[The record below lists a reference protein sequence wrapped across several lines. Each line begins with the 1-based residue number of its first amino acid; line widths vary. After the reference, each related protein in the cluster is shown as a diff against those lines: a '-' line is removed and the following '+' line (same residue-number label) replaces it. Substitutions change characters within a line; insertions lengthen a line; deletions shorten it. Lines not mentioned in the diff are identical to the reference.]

1 MIRYLWLAQALAVL
15 ALAQDNSALTRER
28 GYWVDTVTGTVAAG
42 DSVRVVTAG
51 AVRIQGEQR
60 GDVSYSLKRRVR
72 APDEVSARAMLDAMA
87 VHAVRRGSS
96 TVVEVGG
103 PDPRRA
109 SAELCIRVP
118 RRMHEAV
125 VESRGG
131 EIEIADLDGAVRV
144 ATAGGAIQ
152 VDRVGGTVA
161 VRTGGG
167 AVRLDKI
174 GGAVECFTGG
184 GTITAGLLG
193 GEATLSTGGGEI
205 VVREARGMVHAR
217 ALGGNIRIERAD
229 GGVQAAAIRG
239 LVDVV
244 QSGGPVKVETG
255 TGSIRVRASTDVHC
269 ESETGTIQLQATS
282 GGLRA
287 ITRTGSILADLSGVT
302 KIESSA
308 LVTSSGDITVLIP
321 SNLAVTVEAI
331 NSTSGAQRVVSD
343 FGAVH
348 QRPGAGSAT
357 EVAVN
362 GGGPLLRLTTAG
374 GTIYLRR
381 QK

>member
-1 MIRYLWLAQALAVL
+1 MIRYLWLAQAFALV
-15 ALAQDNSALTRER
+15 ALAQDSSALTRE
-28 GYWVDTVTGTVAAG
+28 GAYWVDTVTGTVAAG
-42 DSVRVVTAG
+42 DTVRTVSAG

-72 APDEVSARAMLDAMA
+72 APDEASARALLDAIA
-87 VHAVRRGSS
+87 VHAAQRGA
-96 TVVEVGG
+96 TTLLEVGL

-109 SAELCIRVP
+109 SADLCIRVP
-118 RRMHEAV
+118 RRMREAV

-131 EIEIADLDGAVRV
+131 AIQIADLDGAVRV
-144 ATAGGAIQ
+144 ATAGGAID
-152 VDRVGGTVA
+152 VDRVGGSVT

-167 AVRLDKI
+167 AVHLDKI

-229 GGVQAAAIRG
+229 QGVHAAAMRG

-244 QSGGPVKVETG
+244 QSGGPVRVETG
-255 TGSIRVRASTDVHC
+255 TGSIRVRASYDVHC

-287 ITRTGSILADLSGVT
+287 TTRTGSILADLSGV
-302 KIESSA
+302 KSIESST

-348 QRPGAGSAT
+348 PRPAGSPT